1 MSSTGRAITSTS
13 RAPGRLLSLSE
24 TVQCPESPRIGFE
37 HVSQVIWEKTLFAMG
52 RSWYHWQHEPCWVV
66 RKVGAKVPFL
76 GERDQSTVWRA
87 PSPKMIMAGY
97 DEEKLDHPT
106 QKPIVLFET
115 PIRNHLRPGAALY
128 DPFVGS
134 GTAIVAAQALGRR
147 CYAMEIDPRFVQL
160 SIERWQAFTGLTAEQ
175 IHG

>member
-1 MSSTGRAITSTS
+1 
-13 RAPGRLLSLSE
+13 
-24 TVQCPESPRIGFE
+24 
-37 HVSQVIWEKTLFAMG
+37 VSQVIWEKTLFAMG

-147 CYAMEIDPRFVQL
+147 CYRD
-160 SIERWQAFTGLTAEQ
+160 GD
-175 IHG
+175 